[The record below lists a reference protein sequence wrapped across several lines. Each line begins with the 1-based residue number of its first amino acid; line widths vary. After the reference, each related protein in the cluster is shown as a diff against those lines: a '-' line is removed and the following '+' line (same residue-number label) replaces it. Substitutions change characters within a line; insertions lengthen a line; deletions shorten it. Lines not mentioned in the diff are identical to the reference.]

1 MSLSAAWP
9 LKNTKNNSAEAQE
22 VTTPGSMYPK
32 WEGRILALF
41 TLGVSLFVG
50 YELVFR
56 YHIVPSG
63 AYYRMINGLYIVW
76 GGNFHLAAMSLYW
89 SPLISLLSI
98 PFALVRNWWPSLVTE
113 GFTANILSALFATVG
128 VYHLNRILW
137 RFSFGRTARVLWSVL
152 YIANPL
158 ILIYSSNGMADAS
171 ECAFVLASVDGL
183 VEYLQTGKMMG
194 VIRGGSWLA
203 AAFMLRYESVPIGAL
218 LGVGLALTVW
228 RKERNGEKAIGTT
241 IAFLFPAFAAGITW
255 MLLNWM
261 IKGNPLWFAVSRYS
275 NSAQIASGGYNTPQV
290 MAADHN
296 ILETLYQ
303 VAHFTDN
310 FWPFLIVFAAVVIM
324 QFRRKVDPVGL
335 TIALGSLGA
344 PLLQAVLLYKHS
356 SADWDRFFIYYIP
369 FGILLSAFLVSRI
382 ASEKGRRYAAILS
395 CSVLISA
402 NYVTWNALHNT
413 VWGDGSVGYVSAVG
427 QRLSSRANLGNKR
440 VNAPAVFVNVYGT
453 FAPLKAIADY
463 INSRPSIRVLVSS
476 DVMPWIKRPNQVVF
490 TNEANF
496 NSILLNP
503 RGRVSDIL
511 VSPVSALGMDTSSV
525 THQYPTLYSGGVPWT
540 KLIHQF
546 PNGDRLYAVLP
557 TAP

>member
-1 MSLSAAWP
+1 LSAVWP
-9 LKNTKNNSAEAQE
+9 STRTKNKSSEAQVS
-22 VTTPGSMYPK
+22 VTPQSMYPK
-32 WEGRILALF
+32 WEGQILALF
-41 TLGVSLFVG
+41 TLAVSLFFG
-50 YELVFR
+50 YELVFQ

-98 PFALVRNWWPSLVTE
+98 PFAVLRDWWPPLVTE
-113 GFTANILSALFATVG
+113 GFTGNILSALFATVG
-128 VYHLNRILW
+128 VYPLNRILW
-137 RFSFGRTARVLWSVL
+137 RFGFGRTSRILWPIL

-171 ECAFVLASVDGL
+171 ECAFILASADGL
-183 VEYLQTGKMMG
+183 IEYLQTGRIAG
-194 VIRGGSWLA
+194 IIRGGSWLA
-203 AAFMLRYESVPIGAL
+203 AAFMLRYESVPIGGL
-218 LGVGLALTVW
+218 LGVGLAIAIW
-228 RKERNGEKAIGTT
+228 RKEHNVEKSIGIAI
-241 IAFLFPAFAAGITW
+241 AYLFPAFAAGITW

-261 IKGNPLWFAVSRYS
+261 IKGNPLWFALSRYS

-296 ILETLYQ
+296 IRETLYQ

-310 FWPFLIVFAAVVIM
+310 FWPFLIVLAAVVIM
-324 QFRRKVDPVGL
+324 QFRRNVNPVGL
-335 TIALGSLGA
+335 TLALGSLGA
-344 PLLQAVLLYKHS
+344 PLLQAALLYKHS

-382 ASEKGRRYAAILS
+382 ASEKKRQYVAILS
-395 CSVLISA
+395 CAVLISA
-402 NYVTWNALHNT
+402 NYVTWGALHNN
-413 VWGDGSVGYVSAVG
+413 VWGDGSVGYMSSIG
-427 QRLSSRANLGNKR
+427 QRLNPRANLGNKI

-453 FAPLKAIADY
+453 FAPLKAIAHY
-463 INSRPSIRVLVSS
+463 INSRPGIRVLVSA

-490 TNEANF
+490 TNEADF

-503 RGRVSDIL
+503 RGRVSDLL
-511 VSPVSALGMDTSSV
+511 VSPVSILSMDTSAI
-525 THQYPTLYSGGVPWT
+525 THQYPTVYFGGVPWT